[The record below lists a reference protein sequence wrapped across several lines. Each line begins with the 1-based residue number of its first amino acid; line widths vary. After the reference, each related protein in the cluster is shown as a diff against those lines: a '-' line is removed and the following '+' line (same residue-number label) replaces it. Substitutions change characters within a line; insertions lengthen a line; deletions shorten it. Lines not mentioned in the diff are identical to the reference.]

1 MRDGS
6 CKNVARVKRTL
17 DIDYPKILNGL
28 LSPATISNQ
37 FTDILLF
44 QTLIAVGW
52 VTAGKI

>member
-6 CKNVARVKRTL
+6 CKNVERVKRTL

-28 LSPATISNQ
+28 LSPAKISNQ

-44 QTLIAVGW
+44 QSLIAVGW